1 MSEYLLPILIILI
14 LIAINGV
21 FVAAEFALVGA
32 RRSRL
37 QTLAGSGSSA
47 AGWLVR
53 LFDREGGKDAY
64 IAIAQLGI
72 TLASIG
78 LGMFGEPAVAAWLYP
93 GLERAGL
100 SYDQSHIAGFII
112 ALGGITYLHVVF
124 GEMIPKALALQV
136 PEQVSLS
143 VNPVMRMFGFV
154 FRPMVYVLNQTAFG
168 LMRMLGIPDP
178 GKGALLYSSKELEI
192 ATDEVAASGQFDEA
206 QRILIENIFEMEDRT
221 AEELMTSRS
230 RMKAIALD
238 TPIDDIAGM
247 ISASTRARYPV
258 YSRSLDDIGAVLHVK
273 DFIRARMSGSLTDL
287 SGVTRPLPRVAA
299 TTTATELLALFKKQR
314 THAALVADEHGGTLG
329 FVTMDD
335 LVQDLIE
342 EVDDAES
349 EWIWKTPEGTLL
361 LDGEVTLAE
370 LAEDH
375 AIDLQREDIVTVAGL
390 VLAEKGFVPELG
402 DRIDVAGYRLTIEE
416 VSGLKITRVRL
427 EKPSDKAL
435 QA

>member
-1 MSEYLLPILIILI
+1 MSDYLLPILVIVI
-14 LIAINGV
+14 LIAINGL

-37 QTLAGSGSSA
+37 QTLAGGGSA
-47 AGWLVR
+47 AARWLVK
-53 LFDREGGKDAY
+53 LYDREGGKDSY

-78 LGMFGEPAVAAWLYP
+78 LGMYGEPAVASWLYP
-93 GLERAGL
+93 GLEGAGL
-100 SYDQSHIAGFII
+100 SYDQAHVAGFVI

-143 VNPVMRMFGFV
+143 INPLMRAFGFL

-168 LMRMLGIPDP
+168 LMRVLGIPDP
-178 GKGALLYSSKELEI
+178 GKGAMLYSSKELEI
-192 ATDEVAASGQFDEA
+192 ATDEVAASGQLDEA

-230 RMKAIALD
+230 RMEAMALD
-238 TPIDDIAGM
+238 TPVDRVAAT

-258 YSRSLDDIGAVLHVK
+258 YARSLDDIGAVLHVK
-273 DFIRARMSGSLTDL
+273 DFIRARMSGTLTDL
-287 SGVTRPLPRVAA
+287 AAVTRPLPRVAA
-299 TTTATELLALFKKQR
+299 TATATELLALFKKQR
-314 THAALVADEHGGTLG
+314 THAALVVDEHGGTLG

-335 LVQDLIE
+335 LVEDLIE
-342 EVDDAES
+342 EVEDTRS
-349 EWIWKTPEGTLL
+349 EWIWETAEGSLL

-370 LAEDH
+370 LSEDH
-375 AIDLQREDIVTVAGL
+375 DIHLQQQDIVTVAGL
-390 VLAEKGFVPELG
+390 VLAKKGLVPEQG
-402 DRIDVAGYRLTIEE
+402 DRLEVRGYRLTIDE

-427 EKPSDKAL
+427 ENIAKRR
-435 QA
+435 

>member
-1 MSEYLLPILIILI
+1 MSDYLLPILVIVI
-14 LIAINGV
+14 LIAINGL

-37 QTLAGSGSSA
+37 QTLAGGGSA
-47 AGWLVR
+47 AARWLVK
-53 LFDREGGKDAY
+53 LYDREGGKDSY

-78 LGMFGEPAVAAWLYP
+78 LGMYGEPAVASWLYP
-93 GLERAGL
+93 GLEGAGL
-100 SYDQSHIAGFII
+100 SYDQAHVAGFVI

-143 VNPVMRMFGFV
+143 INPLMRAFGFL

-168 LMRMLGIPDP
+168 LMRVLGIPDP
-178 GKGALLYSSKELEI
+178 GKGAMLYSSKELEI
-192 ATDEVAASGQFDEA
+192 ATDEVAASGQLDEA

-230 RMKAIALD
+230 RMEAMALD
-238 TPIDDIAGM
+238 TPVDRVAAM

-258 YSRSLDDIGAVLHVK
+258 YARSLDDIGAVLHVK
-273 DFIRARMSGSLTDL
+273 DFIRARMSGTLTDL
-287 SGVTRPLPRVAA
+287 SAVTRPLPRVAA
-299 TTTATELLALFKKQR
+299 TATATELLALFKKQR
-314 THAALVADEHGGTLG
+314 THAALVVDEHGGTLG

-335 LVQDLIE
+335 LVEDLIE
-342 EVDDAES
+342 EVEDTRS
-349 EWIWKTPEGTLL
+349 EWIWETAEGSLL

-370 LAEDH
+370 LSEDH
-375 AIDLQREDIVTVAGL
+375 DIHLQQQDIVTVAGL
-390 VLAEKGFVPELG
+390 VLAKKGLVPEQG
-402 DRIDVAGYRLTIEE
+402 DRLEVGGYRLTIDE

-427 EKPSDKAL
+427 ENIAKPR
-435 QA
+435 